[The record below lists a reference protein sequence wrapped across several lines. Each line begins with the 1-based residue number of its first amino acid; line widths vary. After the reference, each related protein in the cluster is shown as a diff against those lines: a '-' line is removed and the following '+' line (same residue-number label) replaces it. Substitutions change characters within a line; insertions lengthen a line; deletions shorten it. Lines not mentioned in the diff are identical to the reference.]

1 MRSKSL
7 LVCVVESRESV
18 LCSEVDLESTILRDV
33 ASGRLVMFEGRD
45 ARRGAELASADAL
58 IVSHHPRI
66 SSDLIET
73 LQSVRVIARN
83 GAGFDNIDVQA
94 AHDAG
99 IPVCNVPDCGTEE
112 VADHAIL
119 LTLALQRRLLS
130 GLQETQA
137 GGWDWRAA
145 APWRRL
151 RGQIFGIV
159 GCGRIGTATALRAK
173 AFGFRVLFHDP
184 YVVAGYEK
192 ALGAERAQSLHE
204 LLDASNVVS
213 LHAPLTQETQ
223 GLIGFEELDAMK
235 PEAFLV
241 NTARGA
247 LVCEA
252 ALVSA
257 LQSER
262 IAGAALDVLEAE
274 PAAGPAL
281 FAHPNCLITPHMA
294 FYSAEAIRDMRE
306 GAARVVRKV
315 LETGLATNVVNGI
328 Q

>member
-1 MRSKSL
+1 MLRSKNL

-18 LCSEVDLESTILRDV
+18 LCREVELESAILQDV
-33 ASGRLVMFEGRD
+33 ASVRLVMFEGRD
-45 ARRGAELASADAL
+45 APGGAELASADAL

-73 LQSVRVIARN
+73 LHGVRVIARN

-99 IPVCNVPDCGTEE
+99 IPVCNVPDYGTEE

-145 APWRRL
+145 APGRRL

-173 AFGFRVLFHDP
+173 AFGFRVLFYDP
-184 YVVAGYEK
+184 YVAAGYEK
-192 ALGAERAQSLHE
+192 ALGVERAQSLHE
-204 LLDASNVVS
+204 LLDASDVLS
-213 LHAPLTQETQ
+213 LHAPLRQETQ
-223 GLIGFEELDAMK
+223 GLIGFEELNAMK

-257 LQSER
+257 LQTQR

-274 PAAGPAL
+274 PAARPAL
-281 FAHPNCLITPHMA
+281 FAH
-294 FYSAEAIRDMRE
+294 SAHGVLLGRSHSRY
-306 GAARVVRKV
+306 ARGRCADCP
-315 LETGLATNVVNGI
+315 ESA
-328 Q
+328 